1 VGLVTKKLFLV
12 VINKHINNRM
22 AFLKKIF
29 FFYTDGFKSMSKLGV
44 KLWIIIFIK
53 LFIMFVVLKIFF
65 FPNFLNSK
73 FDNEEEKGD
82 YVIKTLTK

>member
-1 VGLVTKKLFLV
+1 MK
-12 VINKHINNRM
+12 VIKN
-22 AFLKKIF
+22 IF
-29 FFYTDGFKSMSKLGV
+29 FFYRDGFKNMSRLGV

-53 LFIMFVVLKIFF
+53 LFIMFVILKLFF

-73 FDNEEEKGD
+73 FDTDEEKSE